1 MVDFIAI
8 DLNKFENQMI
18 NFIEAY
24 YYILKKENSQNKNEF
39 KYRTKDWYEKLID
52 LIYYYKNKISENKK
66 GFNLRIEQIIEY
78 LKEMGKKE
86 KKLEF
91 NMIINIT
98 HLLYEMHYN
107 NQKNNKNDR
116 SIHLKYK
123 MAKNIYKELICL
135 RNELSHYQKGIPPL
149 EYILRLY
156 EDFYYLIKFM
166 KPKDSD
172 FKVKIDEQFLKEIK
186 VNIHVYLEKNLEYDK
201 SFELNDLIEEFK
213 KFELENNLLPYK
225 KLKLDDESLKKDTKN
240 IIKSIFEFPPLKLPE
255 FNFKKEEN
263 IDINNNEP
271 KIIIDKNIND
281 KINEEQEEKDVYEI
295 SLDNSSNNSIS
306 SGNFSSNSE
315 RSSINDIEGNIKKTD
330 ETNNTITDSKYD
342 IQNDY

>member
-1 MVDFIAI
+1 MRTLLAKKSQLI
-8 DLNKFENQMI
+8 KKKQE
-18 NFIEAY
+18 ER
-24 YYILKKENSQNKNEF
+24 LKRSRQLK
-39 KYRTKDWYEKLID
+39 
-52 LIYYYKNKISENKK
+52 IYLK
-66 GFNLRIEQIIEY
+66 GFNMNEKFLRDI
-78 LKEMGKKE
+78 
-86 KKLEF
+86 
-91 NMIINIT
+91 
-98 HLLYEMHYN
+98 
-107 NQKNNKNDR
+107 
-116 SIHLKYK
+116 K
-123 MAKNIYKELICL
+123 M
-135 RNELSHYQKGIPPL
+135 
-149 EYILRLY
+149 
-156 EDFYYLIKFM
+156 
-166 KPKDSD
+166 
-172 FKVKIDEQFLKEIK
+172 
-186 VNIHVYLEKNLEYDK
+186 NIHIYLEKNLEYDK

-263 IDINNNEP
+263 IVINNNEP
-271 KIIIDKNIND
+271 KIIVDKNTND

-342 IQNDY
+342 IQNSY

>member
-1 MVDFIAI
+1 
-8 DLNKFENQMI
+8 
-18 NFIEAY
+18 
-24 YYILKKENSQNKNEF
+24 
-39 KYRTKDWYEKLID
+39 
-52 LIYYYKNKISENKK
+52 
-66 GFNLRIEQIIEY
+66 
-78 LKEMGKKE
+78 
-86 KKLEF
+86 
-91 NMIINIT
+91 
-98 HLLYEMHYN
+98 
-107 NQKNNKNDR
+107 
-116 SIHLKYK
+116 
-123 MAKNIYKELICL
+123 
-135 RNELSHYQKGIPPL
+135 
-149 EYILRLY
+149 
-156 EDFYYLIKFM
+156 M
-166 KPKDSD
+166 KPKDND

-213 KFELENNLLPYK
+213 KFELEN
-225 KLKLDDESLKKDTKN
+225 
-240 IIKSIFEFPPLKLPE
+240 KSIFEFPPLKLPE

-271 KIIIDKNIND
+271 KIIVDKNTND

-342 IQNDY
+342 IQNSY